1 MGAADLLSS
10 LTSRRPVDLVID
22 VGAHWGQTGAALR
35 TAGYTGRMV
44 SFEPFPDAYDQLAA
58 RAAED
63 PAWQVR
69 QQALGAA
76 DGTATLHVTRN
87 SASSSLLPPGTWA
100 RQEIRALAPQDA
112 REVALA
118 RLDSVFPEF
127 AGEAGCA
134 LLKIDSQGS
143 ERAIL
148 AGAEAVLPRIPL
160 VVMEVSLVEL
170 YAGETLLAEML
181 DVMADYGYRP
191 IDLSPAFR
199 HRETG
204 DLLQVDAAF
213 TRPDRGNPAPT
224 R

>member
-10 LTSRRPVDLVID
+10 LASRKPIDLVID
-22 VGAHWGQTGAALR
+22 VGAHQGQTGAALR
-35 TAGYTGRMV
+35 ATGYTGRLV
-44 SFEPFPDAYDQLAA
+44 SFEPFPDAYNQLATQ
-58 RAAED
+58 AAHD
-63 PAWQVR
+63 PAWHIR
-69 QQALGAA
+69 QQALGAE

-87 SASSSLLPPGTWA
+87 SASSSILRPTAWA
-100 RQEIRALAPQDA
+100 RDAIRALGHESE
-112 REVALA
+112 RVVALA
-118 RLDSVFPEF
+118 RLDSIFHEV
-127 AGEAGCA
+127 AADAGCV

-148 AGAEAVLPRIPL
+148 AGAEAVLPRIPF

-170 YAGETLLAEML
+170 YAGETLLAQML
-181 DVMADYGYRP
+181 DVMADYGYRL

-213 TRPDRGNPAPT
+213 ARTDHDGLP
-224 R
+224 